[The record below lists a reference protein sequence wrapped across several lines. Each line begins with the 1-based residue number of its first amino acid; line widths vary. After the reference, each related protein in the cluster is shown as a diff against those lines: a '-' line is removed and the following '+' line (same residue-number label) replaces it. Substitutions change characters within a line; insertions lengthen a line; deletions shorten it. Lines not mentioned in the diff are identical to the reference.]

1 MSRVTEVFITKN
13 DLGKKVYR
21 KVTRYTIDVEQDVVA
36 DSVDEAE
43 EKFLK
48 GGGIEYDE
56 IKSSITSEFE
66 GVETYSVDCN
76 YLEGEEA
83 KAIATVAYDPDDEY
97 AEEDGFVEA
106 IAI

>member
-43 EKFLK
+43 EKF
-48 GGGIEYDE
+48 
-56 IKSSITSEFE
+56 
-66 GVETYSVDCN
+66 
-76 YLEGEEA
+76 
-83 KAIATVAYDPDDEY
+83 
-97 AEEDGFVEA
+97 
-106 IAI
+106 